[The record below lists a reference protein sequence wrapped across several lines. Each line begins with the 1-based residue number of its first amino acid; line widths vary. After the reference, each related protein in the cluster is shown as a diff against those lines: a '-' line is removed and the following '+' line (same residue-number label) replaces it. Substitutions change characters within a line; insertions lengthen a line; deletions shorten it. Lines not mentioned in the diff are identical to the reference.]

1 MTSKDY
7 AGKID
12 GLFKTNSNTE
22 FGLKMA
28 SYMKDNFIY
37 YGIKSADR
45 KEIQRKFIADYGLPL
60 TENLTQVIKV
70 LFEYPHREN
79 QYFAIELAN
88 KLIGKTESSFLD
100 TIEYMLLS
108 KSWWDSVDYIASSIA
123 GTFFKNS
130 PEFLPST
137 TDSWS
142 GSENMWL
149 NRSSIIFQLKYK
161 DSTNTQL
168 LSRYIEAHQNSN
180 EFFLRKAIGWSLRQY
195 SKFNKQWVANFV
207 RTHPLLSGLSVREAS
222 KYLD

>member
-7 AGKID
+7 ARKID

-45 KEIQRKFIADYGLPL
+45 KEIQRKLIADYGLPS

-88 KLIGKTESSFLD
+88 KLIRKTGSSFVD
-100 TIEYMLLS
+100 TIEYMILS

-123 GTFFKNS
+123 GTFFRIF
-130 PEFLPST
+130 PESLPSI
-137 TDSWS
+137 TDRWS
-142 GSENMWL
+142 ASENMWL
-149 NRSSIIFQLKYK
+149 NRSSLIFQLKYK

-168 LSRYIEAHQNSN
+168 LSRYIEAHQNSK

-195 SKFNKQWVANFV
+195 SKFNKQWVADFV
-207 RTHPLLSGLSVREAS
+207 RTHPMLSGLSVREAS
-222 KYLD
+222 RYLD